1 MTASSPGE
9 SDAASSD
16 AAKSRLREEGR
27 ARLRAMTPTDRA
39 DASARIAAILLGL
52 PEFASAGSILLFVPI
67 GREPDLRVAIES
79 ARERGVRILLPRS
92 RREPAGIEVVP
103 LGSASL
109 DQLPSDE
116 LGVPAPRGEAADPAS
131 IDLAVVPGLA
141 FDARGGRLGRGGG
154 YYDRLLALLPRSAR
168 TIGVCFEQQIVA
180 AVPRDAHDRCVDRV
194 VHESG
199 PLEPFEPPRR

>member
-1 MTASSPGE
+1 MTADSAEEPRGE
-9 SDAASSD
+9 SSGS
-16 AAKSRLREEGR
+16 AKSRLREEGR
-27 ARLRAMTPTDRA
+27 ARLRAMTASERT

-103 LGSASL
+103 LGSESL
-109 DQLPSDE
+109 EQLPSDE